1 MSTEITKEQLYIGIR
16 EVILEARK
24 LAARAVNTAMV
35 QAYWQIGRMI
45 VEGVQSGNTR
55 ANYGEEVLTMIGEQL
70 TNEFGQGFE
79 ATNLRK
85 MRQFYLTFPI
95 RDALRLELSWTHY
108 RLVMKVQN
116 PHAREFYIKEAIE
129 SQWSTRQL
137 ERQINSFYFERLLA
151 SQNKG
156 PVMQEA
162 ERQNPPIKVEDLLKD
177 PYIWEFLGLR
187 DFPQL
192 AEKELETA
200 IIDNLQLFL
209 LELGRGFSFVAR
221 QKRITTETGK
231 HFYIDLVFYNFI
243 LKCFVV
249 LDLKIGSLD
258 HADIGQMD
266 MYVRMYEDKWRRP
279 DDNPTIGIILCSEKD
294 QTIVKYSVLEE
305 SKQLFA
311 SKYMLYLPTAEEL
324 AAELDRE
331 IKELK
336 LIQGLGN

>member
-1 MSTEITKEQLYIGIR
+1 M
-16 EVILEARK
+16 
-24 LAARAVNTAMV
+24 AARAVNTAMV
-35 QAYWQIGRMI
+35 QAYWAIGRMI
-45 VEGVQSGNTR
+45 VIEEQEGKSKAV
-55 ANYGEEVLTMIGEQL
+55 YGEKLIPKLSEKLCQ
-70 TNEFGQGFE
+70 EFGEGFN
-79 ATNLRK
+79 ATNLRYC
-85 MRQFYLTFPI
+85 RQFYSTFPI
-95 RDALRLELSWTHY
+95 HHALRDELSWTHY

-116 PHAREFYIKEAIE
+116 PHAREFYIKESIE

-151 SQNKG
+151 SQNKA
-156 PVMQEA
+156 PVVQEA
-162 ERQNPPIKVEDLLKD
+162 ENQNPPMKAEDLLKD
-177 PYIWEFLGLR
+177 PYVWEFLGLQ

-249 LDLKIGSLD
+249 IDLKIGSLD

-336 LIQGLGN
+336 LMQDLDK

>member
-1 MSTEITKEQLYIGIR
+1 MSKEISKDQLYMGIR
-16 EVILEARK
+16 GVIIEARQ
-24 LAARAVNTAMV
+24 LAARSVNTAMV

-45 VEGVQSGNTR
+45 VEDVQSGNTR
-55 ANYGEEVLTMIGEQL
+55 ANYGEDVLTTIGEQL
-70 TNEFGQGFE
+70 AGEFGQGFE
-79 ATNLRK
+79 ASNLRK
-85 MRQFYLTFPI
+85 MRQFYQAFPI

-116 PHAREFYIKEAIE
+116 PQARAFYIQEAID

-151 SQNKG
+151 SQNTA
-156 PVMQEA
+156 PVVKEA
-162 ERQNPPIKVEDLLKD
+162 ESQNPPMKVEDLLKD
-177 PYIWEFLGLR
+177 PYVWEFLGLR
-187 DFPQL
+187 DFPEL
-192 AEKELETA
+192 SEKELETA

-231 HFYIDLVFYNFI
+231 HFYIDLVFYNFL

-249 LDLKIGSLD
+249 IDLKIGGLD

-266 MYVRMYEDKWRRP
+266 MYVRMYEEKWRQS

-331 IKELK
+331 IKEIKLLK
-336 LIQGLGN
+336 GL